1 MLKKI
6 HHVLVVF
13 VGPDLLKQAILKTI
27 IILPLK
33 VQAIIGFFILI
44 NFLYLKQYLY
54 TVAHIFPRSCF
65 HQQYESLVIYLPF

>member
-1 MLKKI
+1 MLNKI

-13 VGPDLLKQAILKTI
+13 VGREMFKQAILKTT

-33 VQAIIGFFILI
+33 VRATIGFFILI